1 MSAHAYQ
8 LLLKRKNR
16 DRLDKARSYI
26 NNRSRGIWNFLTYRA
41 DSMTLDKMVHEVR
54 SSIPSLQEKEV
65 SDAT

>member
-41 DSMTLDKMVHEVR
+41 DSMTYSRMLQEVR
-54 SSIPSLQEKEV
+54 SSIPTETEVEK
-65 SDAT
+65 